1 MPEQSCTWCC
11 ILRGNIRLKSV
22 TRIFGIVLASGQSI
36 RMGKPKLLLHWQGV
50 SLIEHILNKTKAIP
64 FEQVQVVIP
73 DQNEYLKNI
82 VTQYKY
88 SHIYN
93 KSPHMGLGNS
103 LSLAIRSLPLSSEAT
118 IILLGDQPTL
128 SAEDIRKVWLS
139 FTRLR
144 SRHEYCPKVII
155 QMKYR
160 DGKVGHPIL
169 FSHHFFEELKSLS
182 GDKGGRDIIL
192 ANTQWLILCQSG
204 KKYPH
209 DIDTPYDYQQLLKG
223 EGEG

>member
-1 MPEQSCTWCC
+1 
-11 ILRGNIRLKSV
+11 V
-22 TRIFGIVLASGQSI
+22 TRVFGIVLASGQSI

-50 SLIEHILNKTKAIP
+50 SLLEHILNKTKSIP

-103 LSLAIRSLPLSSEAT
+103 LSLAIGSLPLSTEAA

-128 SAEDIRKVWLS
+128 SAEEIRKVWFS
-139 FTRLR
+139 FTQLR

-192 ANTQWLILCQSG
+192 TNAHWLTLCQSG